1 MIPQDLAQQ
10 VRSQVKRLKAVQ
22 DEFLQTYRQLCVHY
36 GGPEWPKKKVEMV
49 LHRVRSEII
58 PIMEEA
64 GMDDRSI
71 QALCSWAERQETTK

>member
-1 MIPQDLAQQ
+1 MIPQELAQQ
-10 VRSQVKRLKAVQ
+10 VRSQVKRLKGMQ

-58 PIMEEA
+58 PLMEEA
-64 GMDDRSI
+64 GMDDRSV
-71 QALCSWAERQETTK
+71 QALCSWAERQETKK